1 MQKFFMIIGKNKL
14 NVYSTNGGQWES
26 SILKEIRSLSMR

>member
-14 NVYSTNGGQWES
+14 IVYSTNCGQLEKQYFEGN
-26 SILKEIRSLSMR
+26 L